1 MPISFTDKF
10 GLDKEVFLNT
20 GAFDVIL
27 DVDSRLFID
36 PALLECC
43 DIEEFK
49 GAKEKVEKYF
59 SGIITLLSHSSSPK
73 DMYWKQ
79 ADKLLKFKELTG
91 TCFGY
96 TQLGTNG
103 NSIGPVLRNIILCT
117 IKELIETG
125 EKDPSLFE
133 LLGVFQEGIGC
144 DRISDLLTFILAPEI
159 LAFTQRV
166 IDEFNLADIEVSYKN
181 TKYKTRGNEYNRK
194 PIMLLP
200 ASLLS
205 PLPIADSFD
214 DIDMICME
222 NERVR
227 QEINAYFDLGR
238 RKKLSKAEILSLMK
252 NNESFREALLT
263 AYKSMQVSPYDFDK
277 DPVGEYSWYHV
288 AKEYASQY
296 PLSLHF
302 PQNAS
307 SNDMLSV
314 IKTICEHFKT
324 LIEDNGLWYLLY
336 NDNKKPKHERAAQ
349 LLFFGIADAYCTSNN
364 IDLSR
369 EINNGR
375 GFVDFK
381 LSRGAN
387 EKVLVEVKLT
397 SNDQLQHGF
406 TTQIPIYMK
415 QERTQKAIYLIID
428 NGHRKALETFVEM
441 YNQQP
446 REVKQKIPYYAI
458 DGIPPKSASKA

>member
-1 MPISFTDKF
+1 MPISFTDKY
-10 GLDKEVFLNT
+10 GLDKSTYLNT

-36 PALLECC
+36 PALLELC

-59 SGIITLLSHSSSPK
+59 SGIITLLSHSTNSK

-79 ADKLLKFKELTG
+79 ADKLLTFKELTG

-96 TQLGTNG
+96 SQFGTDG
-103 NSIGPVLRNIILCT
+103 NSIGPVLRNVILHT
-117 IKELIETG
+117 IKELIDAG

-144 DRISDLLTFILAPEI
+144 DRVSDLLTFILAPEI

-166 IDEFNLADIEVSYKN
+166 IDGFNISNIEITYKG
-181 TKYKTRGNEYNRK
+181 TKYKTRYNEYNGK

-200 ASLLS
+200 SSLLS
-205 PLPIADSFD
+205 PLPVADSFD
-214 DIDMICME
+214 DIDWICME

-227 QEINAYFDLGR
+227 QEINTYFDLGR
-238 RKKLSKAEILSLMK
+238 RKKLSKAEIYSLMK
-252 NNESFREALLT
+252 SNASFRAALLA
-263 AYKSMQVSPYDFDK
+263 AYKVTPVSPYDFDK
-277 DPVGEYSWYHV
+277 DPIGEYSWYHV
-288 AKEYASQY
+288 AKQYASQY
-296 PLSLHF
+296 PLLLQL
-302 PQNAS
+302 PQKAS
-307 SNDMLSV
+307 SADMLSV
-314 IKTICEHFKT
+314 IEKICEHFKT

-381 LSRGAN
+381 LSRGAS
-387 EKVLVEVKLT
+387 EKVLVEIKLT

-406 TTQIPIYMK
+406 TTQIPIYMR

-428 NGHRKALETFVEM
+428 NGHRKALETFIKM

-446 REVKQKIPYYAI
+446 IEIKQKIPYYMI
-458 DGIPPKSASKA
+458 DGTPPKSASTA

>member
-1 MPISFTDKF
+1 MPISLTDEY
-10 GLDKEVFLNT
+10 GLDKGAYLDT

-36 PALLECC
+36 PSLLDLC
-43 DIEEFK
+43 DIEEFN

-59 SGIITLLSHSSSPK
+59 SGIITLLSHSTSHK

-79 ADKLLKFKELTG
+79 ADKLITFKELTG

-96 TQLGTNG
+96 SQFGTDG
-103 NSIGPVLRNIILCT
+103 NSIGPVLRNVILCT
-117 IKELIETG
+117 IKELIDAG

-144 DRISDLLTFILAPEI
+144 DRISDLLTFILASEI

-166 IDEFNLADIEVSYKN
+166 IEIFNLSNIEITYKRN
-181 TKYKTRGNEYNRK
+181 KYKTIRNEYNKK

-200 ASLLS
+200 SFLLS
-205 PLPIADSFD
+205 PLPIADSFN
-214 DIDMICME
+214 DIDWICME
-222 NERVR
+222 NNRVR

-238 RKKLSKAEILSLMK
+238 RKKLSKAEIYFLMK
-252 NNESFREALLT
+252 SNASFRAALIA
-263 AYKSMQVSPYDFDK
+263 AYKAVQVYPYDFDK
-277 DPVGEYSWYHV
+277 DPAGEYAWYHV
-288 AKEYASQY
+288 AKQYATQY
-296 PLSLHF
+296 PLSLQL

-307 SNDMLSV
+307 PADMLSV
-314 IKTICEHFKT
+314 IEEICKHFKT
-324 LIEDNGLWYLLY
+324 LIEDNGLWHLLY
-336 NDNKKPKHERAAQ
+336 NDDKKPKHERAAQ

-381 LSRGAN
+381 LSHGAN
-387 EKVLVEVKLT
+387 DKVLVEVKLT

-428 NGHRKALETFVEM
+428 NGHSKALKNFVEM

-446 REVKQKIPYYAI
+446 KEVKDKIPYYII
-458 DGIPPKSASKA
+458 DGKSQVSASKA